1 MMEASRFRAY
11 GLATIS
17 SCAALAFSRA
27 FGESSVW
34 FVLAVLANTLYGGV
48 GPGILAIAL
57 SAGALISFVG
67 QPHLPTFLGAAVS
80 VVAFVEAKQRADVKE
95 RKAEELFN
103 TRLTVDSIPGMVG
116 TLTPEGE
123 PEFQNSRLLEYLG
136 RTREQMKDW
145 PSIIHPMV
153 RDRVVESWL

>member
-1 MMEASRFRAY
+1 M
-11 GLATIS
+11 
-17 SCAALAFSRA
+17 
-27 FGESSVW
+27 
-34 FVLAVLANTLYGGV
+34 
-48 GPGILAIAL
+48 
-57 SAGALISFVG
+57 
-67 QPHLPTFLGAAVS
+67 S